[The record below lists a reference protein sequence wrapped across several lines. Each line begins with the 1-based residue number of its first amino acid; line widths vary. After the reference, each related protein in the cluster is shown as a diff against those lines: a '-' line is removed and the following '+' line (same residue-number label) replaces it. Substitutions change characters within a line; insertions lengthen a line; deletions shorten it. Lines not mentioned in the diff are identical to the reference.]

1 MNYIRL
7 RVSNLTDVE
16 LRLLLE
22 YMTKKY
28 DLFSFDLQLIQ
39 SRINFHSVTS
49 RDMYDLIVSDT
60 RVDTASSIFL
70 ELRQL
75 LLIK

>member
-1 MNYIRL
+1 M
-7 RVSNLTDVE
+7 TDTE

-28 DLFSFDLQLIQ
+28 DLLSYDLQVVRARLDYR
-39 SRINFHSVTS
+39 SLTS
-49 RDMYDLIVSDT
+49 QDMYDLVVSDT
-60 RVDTASSIFL
+60 RVDTASSIFR

-75 LLIK
+75 LIK

>member
-1 MNYIRL
+1 M
-7 RVSNLTDVE
+7 TDTE

-28 DLFSFDLQLIQ
+28 DLLSYDLQVVR
-39 SRINFHSVTS
+39 SRLDYHSATS
-49 RDMYDLIVSDT
+49 QDLYDLVVSDT
-60 RVDTASSIFL
+60 RVDTASAIFR
-70 ELRQL
+70 ELREL

>member
-1 MNYIRL
+1 M
-7 RVSNLTDVE
+7 TDIE

-28 DLFSFDLQLIQ
+28 ELLSFDLQLIQ
-39 SRINFHSVTS
+39 SRIDFHNASS
-49 RDMYDLIVSDT
+49 QDMYDLIVSDT
-60 RVDTASSIFL
+60 RVDTASAIFR
-70 ELRQL
+70 ELREL

>member
-1 MNYIRL
+1 M
-7 RVSNLTDVE
+7 TDTE

-28 DLFSFDLQLIQ
+28 DLLSYDLQVVRARLDYR
-39 SRINFHSVTS
+39 SLTS
-49 RDMYDLIVSDT
+49 QDMYDLVVSDT
-60 RVDTASSIFL
+60 RVDTASAIFR

>member
-1 MNYIRL
+1 MND
-7 RVSNLTDVE
+7 TE

-22 YMTKKY
+22 YMNKKY
-28 DLFSFDLQLIQ
+28 DLLSFDLQLIQ
-39 SRINFHSVTS
+39 SRIDFHSATS
-49 RDMYDLIVSDT
+49 QDMYDLIVSDT
-60 RVDTASSIFL
+60 RVDTASAIFC

>member
-1 MNYIRL
+1 MN
-7 RVSNLTDVE
+7 DVE

-22 YMTKKY
+22 YMSKKY
-28 DLFSFDLQLIQ
+28 DLLSYDLQILK
-39 SRINFHSVTS
+39 SRIDYNSFTS
-49 RDMYDLIVSDT
+49 DDMYELVVLDT
-60 RVDTASSIFL
+60 RLDTASSIFR